1 MNYRSVDLGNFEFHD
16 AYFTF
21 VGFANGTLTLSA
33 RHLNIHKNVDQNPL
47 PTDMEI
53 ELATI
58 TFEGFRIESFTV
70 GGTREMDANGKC
82 SAVQPPC
89 VFEGQAANDKLFN
102 ELRVGSTI
110 YEFGILENGNYYF
123 DGAGDE
129 IWFQTQFL
137 FNSAIVEWDTYRKP
151 AWYEEKSFMV

>member
-1 MNYRSVDLGNFEFHD
+1 MKYRSVDLGNFEFHD

-21 VGFANGTLTLSA
+21 LGFENDTLTISV
-33 RHLNIHKNVDQNPL
+33 RYLNIHKNTDQNPH
-47 PTDMEI
+47 PTDMKI

-58 TFEGFRIESFTV
+58 TFKGFCTQLFTV
-70 GGTREMDANGKC
+70 GGAWETDANGKC
-82 SAVQPPC
+82 SAVQPPF

-123 DGAGDE
+123 AGTGDE
-129 IWFQTQFL
+129 LWFQAQFV
-137 FNSAIVEWDTYRKP
+137 FDSATVEWDVYRKP
-151 AWYEEKSFMV
+151 AWYEEKTFKK